1 MEIRRY
7 ESPSLRKAVSVKN
20 EVLISIAGAVSSLT
34 ILGDGEDDDWGE
46 GELGVI
52 TGMET
57 LGGVCRLT

>member
-1 MEIRRY
+1 MEIKRY

-20 EVLISIAGAVSSLT
+20 EVLISIAGAVT
-34 ILGDGEDDDWGE
+34 ILGDGEDDDGGE